1 MLAEKISSGRGN
13 LTGPTGCLDCSP
25 MTEKAM
31 TSADRDLCDRI
42 LAGVAATG
50 ELQQR
55 FRQSLEGFLVAMC
68 DKGDGR
74 SQEKAVEIAS
84 QVLADCFIKSPS
96 LLERW
101 QGDDNLEAFL
111 RTAASN
117 RLKSWWSSAEKQRTE
132 VNSESLSIAH
142 ASGAGSGGD
151 QTMEEEEI
159 FIAHQALRVGVAE
172 AERTCAEGV
181 VFLRLK
187 GLHGVDQR
195 ALSKC
200 WGHHEAQTSRRIK
213 EAMSIIREMAK
224 DCAEKKGYELS
235 IELLQE
241 ALQRDP
247 AILLGSGELAAGLE
261 EDKSLRLLAA
271 GKADAAERRQ
281 AVEIMCSNP
290 RLLAYFAS
298 LLNRGDESEVVIS
311 ADPGLTGMGAR
322 LEMSLRRSV
331 EILHPV
337 ESRAFITPAMSAAFT
352 QALHQADADGG
363 TLWLLCPGDATLEA
377 VFNPMENDI
386 AGKRQPLVSGIVS
399 LVMATGEAACVSKL
413 SSHSRHSPAID
424 IALGRTIQSM
434 IAVPFLLAGSTRG
447 VVTAVRWKHEEPFQA
462 ADSETLSRLSDI
474 MSELM
479 TAAITRRILEG

>member
-1 MLAEKISSGRGN
+1 
-13 LTGPTGCLDCSP
+13 

-42 LAGVAATG
+42 LSGVAATG

-55 FRQSLEGFLVAMC
+55 FRQSLEGLLVAMC

-142 ASGAGSGGD
+142 AREGRGSADGAG
-151 QTMEEEEI
+151 MEEEEI
-159 FIAHQALRVGVAE
+159 SIAHQALREGVAE
-172 AERTCAEGV
+172 AEQNCAEGV

-195 ALSKC
+195 AISKC

-213 EAMSIIREMAK
+213 EAMSIIREVAK
-224 DCAEKKGYELS
+224 DAAEKRGHELS
-235 IELLQE
+235 IDLLQE

-247 AILLGSGELAAGLE
+247 AILLGGEDLAAGLD
-261 EDKSLRLLAA
+261 EDRSLRLLAT
-271 GKADAAERRQ
+271 GRADAAMRRH

-290 RLLAYFAS
+290 RLLAFFAS
-298 LLNRGDESEVVIS
+298 LLNRSDDSEVIIP
-311 ADPGLTGMGAR
+311 ADPGLAGMGAR
-322 LEMSLRRSV
+322 LEMSLRKSV

-337 ESRAFITPAMSAAFT
+337 ESRAFITPTMSAAFM
-352 QALHQADADGG
+352 QALKQADADGG

-377 VFNPMENDI
+377 VFNPLETDI

-399 LVMATGEAACVSKL
+399 LVMATGEAACVSKV

-424 IALGRTIQSM
+424 IALGRSIQSM
-434 IAVPFLLAGSTRG
+434 IAVPFMLAGSTRG

-462 ADSETLSRLSDI
+462 ADSETLSHLSDI

-479 TAAITRRILEG
+479 TAAITRRILEE

>member
-1 MLAEKISSGRGN
+1 
-13 LTGPTGCLDCSP
+13 

-42 LAGVAATG
+42 LSGVAAAG

-132 VNSESLSIAH
+132 VNSESLSISH
-142 ASGAGSGGD
+142 ASGAGSGENE
-151 QTMEEEEI
+151 TMEEEEI
-159 FIAHQALRVGVAE
+159 SIAYQALREGVAE

-213 EAMSIIREMAK
+213 EAMTVIREVAK
-224 DCAEKKGYELS
+224 DSAEKKGYELS

-241 ALQRDP
+241 ALQREP
-247 AILLGSGELAAGLE
+247 AILLGGGELAAGLE
-261 EDKSLRLLAA
+261 EDRSLRLLAT

-311 ADPGLTGMGAR
+311 ADPGLAGMGAR
-322 LEMSLRRSV
+322 LDMSLRKSV

-377 VFNPMENDI
+377 VFNPLETDI

-447 VVTAVRWKHEEPFQA
+447 VVTAVRWKHEEPFQT

>member
-1 MLAEKISSGRGN
+1 
-13 LTGPTGCLDCSP
+13 
-25 MTEKAM
+25 M

-42 LAGVAATG
+42 LSGVAAAG

-132 VNSESLSIAH
+132 VNSESLSISH
-142 ASGAGSGGD
+142 ASGAGSGENE
-151 QTMEEEEI
+151 TMEEEEI
-159 FIAHQALRVGVAE
+159 SIAYQALREGVAE

-213 EAMSIIREMAK
+213 EAMTVIREVAK
-224 DCAEKKGYELS
+224 DSAEKKGYELS

-241 ALQRDP
+241 ALQREP
-247 AILLGSGELAAGLE
+247 AILLGGGELAAGLE
-261 EDKSLRLLAA
+261 EDRSLRLLAT

-311 ADPGLTGMGAR
+311 ADPGLAGMGAR
-322 LEMSLRRSV
+322 LDMSLRKSV

-377 VFNPMENDI
+377 VFNPLETDI

-447 VVTAVRWKHEEPFQA
+447 VVTAVRWKHEEPFQT

>member
-1 MLAEKISSGRGN
+1 MSDNG
-13 LTGPTGCLDCSP
+13 T
-25 MTEKAM
+25 
-31 TSADRDLCDRI
+31 TSADRAMCDRI
-42 LAGVAATG
+42 LAGVAAAG

-55 FRQSLEGFLVAMC
+55 FRQKLEGFLVGMC

-132 VNSESLSIAH
+132 VNSESLSITH
-142 ASGAGSGGD
+142 ASEGRISADGGG
-151 QTMEEEEI
+151 MEEEEI
-159 FIAHQALRVGVAE
+159 SIAHQALRVGVAA

-195 ALSKC
+195 AISKC

-213 EAMSIIREMAK
+213 EAMSIIREVAK
-224 DCAEKKGYELS
+224 ETAETKGYELG

-247 AILLGSGELAAGLE
+247 AILLGSGELAAGLD
-261 EDKSLRLLAA
+261 EDRSLRLLAS
-271 GKADAAERRQ
+271 GKADAAMRRH
-281 AVEIMCSNP
+281 AVEIMCANP
-290 RLLAYFAS
+290 RLLAFFAS
-298 LLNRGDESEVVIS
+298 LLNRGDESEVVIP
-311 ADPGLTGMGAR
+311 ADPGLAGMGAR
-322 LEMSLRRSV
+322 LETSLRKSV

-337 ESRAFITPAMSAAFT
+337 ESRAFITPAIKAFFAD
-352 QALHQADADGG
+352 ALRQADADGG

-377 VFNPMENDI
+377 VFNPIETDI

-424 IALGRTIQSM
+424 IALGRPIQSM

-447 VVTAVRWKHEEPFQA
+447 VVTAVRWKQEEPFQA
-462 ADSETLSRLSDI
+462 ADSETLGRLSEI

-479 TAAITRRILEG
+479 TAAISRRILEG